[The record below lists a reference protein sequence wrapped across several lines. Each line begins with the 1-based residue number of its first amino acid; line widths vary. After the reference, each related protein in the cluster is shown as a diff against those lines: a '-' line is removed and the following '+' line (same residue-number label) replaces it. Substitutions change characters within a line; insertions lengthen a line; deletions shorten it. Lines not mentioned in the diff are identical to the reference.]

1 MNGHAYIGNAL
12 RQVKGPSW
20 FELRLTAD
28 QLAFIRVRGTHT
40 KVGENCLHCE
50 SRHVSAE
57 TGIVSL
63 VSSFV
68 IVLTLSES
76 FAGSGFRNPGRWTV

>member
-1 MNGHAYIGNAL
+1 MDRVGFSYV
-12 RQVKGPSW
+12 R
-20 FELRLTAD
+20 TAD

-40 KVGENCLHCE
+40 KVGENCMHCK
-50 SRHVSAE
+50 SRHVYAE
-57 TGIVSL
+57 TEIVSL

-76 FAGSGFRNPGRWTV
+76 FVKKLLFLSERNAKSSVLL

>member
-1 MNGHAYIGNAL
+1 MNGHAYIGNVL
-12 RQVKGPSW
+12 RQDNGPSW

-40 KVGENCLHCE
+40 KVGENCMHCK
-50 SRHVSAE
+50 SRHVYAE
-57 TGIVSL
+57 TEIVSL

-76 FAGSGFRNPGRWTV
+76 FAGSGF